1 MAPSP
6 NLIIVSNRLP
16 ITIQKLNPEGYA
28 CSQSTGG
35 LAGALS
41 GLAKSMPFR
50 WFGWPGL
57 EIRQDDEG
65 LVRQKAAEYN
75 VLPIFLENNL
85 AHRYYNGFSNSIL
98 WPLFHY
104 QLHEM
109 VRIDKADWNAYVE
122 VNLLFAKV
130 IASQLNDGDIVWIHD
145 YHLML
150 LPQFLR
156 ERTRQSGINFKI
168 GFFLHT
174 PFPSYEVFRI
184 LPMKK
189 KILTAL
195 LHCNLIGFHT
205 ESYAKHFVDTCC
217 QILKLFTSSSH
228 VQFHSSNVAVG
239 VFPIGIEPERF
250 AQTIQKSGVQE
261 RIRALSRRYQGA
273 KLIVSVDRLDY
284 IKGVPQKLK
293 ALEIFL
299 TEYPEWVGKVVL
311 MQVAVP
317 TREDVEEYQSLKT
330 EVNEL
335 VGRLNGKYGSI
346 EFSPVSFLNRSLD
359 FEEIVALYAVSDIC
373 LVSSTRDGMN
383 LVCLEYIA
391 CQRLRHGSLVLSEF
405 AGAAEA
411 LDGGIIFNPWDVEE
425 FVDAI
430 QEALTMGEEERAK
443 NFQKLEEYVIRNTSA
458 AWGKKFTDCL
468 IKA

>member
-1 MAPSP
+1 MAPPPS
-6 NLIIVSNRLP
+6 LIIVSNRLP
-16 ITIQKLNPEGYA
+16 ITIKKLNPEGYE

-35 LAGALS
+35 LAGAL
-41 GLAKSMPFR
+41 GGIAKSMPFR

-57 EIRQDDEG
+57 EIPQDAEVI
-65 LVRQKAAEYN
+65 VRQKAAEYN
-75 VLPIFLENNL
+75 VLPVFLNNHL
-85 AHRYYNGFSNSIL
+85 AQKYYNGFSNSIL

-109 VRIDKADWNAYVE
+109 VRMDKDDWDAYVE

-130 IASQLNDGDIVWIHD
+130 ITSQLNDGDVIWIHD

-156 ERTRQSGINFKI
+156 ESTRQAGMKIKI

-174 PFPSYEVFRI
+174 PFPSCKVFRI
-184 LPMKK
+184 LPIKK
-189 KILTAL
+189 KILTVL
-195 LHCNLIGFHT
+195 LHCNLVGFHT
-205 ESYAKHFVDTCC
+205 KSYASHFLSSCS
-217 QILKLFTSSSH
+217 QILKLYTRSSH
-228 VQFHSSNVAVG
+228 VQFHSLNVTVG

-250 AQTIQKSGVQE
+250 SETIQKSSVQE
-261 RIRALSRRYQGA
+261 RIWVLSRRYKDA

-293 ALEIFL
+293 ALETFL
-299 TEYPEWVGKVVL
+299 TQYPEWVGKVVL

-317 TREDVEEYQSLKT
+317 TREDVEEYKGLKM

-335 VGRLNGKYGSI
+335 VGRLNGKHGSI

-359 FEEIVALYAVSDIC
+359 FEGIVALYAASDAC

-391 CQRLRHGSLVLSEF
+391 CQRLKQGSLVLSEF
-405 AGAAEA
+405 ASAAEV

-425 FVDAI
+425 SVGAI
-430 QEALTMGEEERAK
+430 HEPLTIGEEERVRIFK
-443 NFQKLEEYVIRNTSA
+443 SQEEYVLRNTSA
-458 AWGKKFTDCL
+458 AWGKEFTDCL
-468 IKA
+468 MKA